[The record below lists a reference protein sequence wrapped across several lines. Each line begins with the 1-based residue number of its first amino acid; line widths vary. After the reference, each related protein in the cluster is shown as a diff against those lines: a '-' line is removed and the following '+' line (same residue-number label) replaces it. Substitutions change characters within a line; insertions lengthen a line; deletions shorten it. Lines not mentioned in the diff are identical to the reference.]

1 MVTYQ
6 RLLQVLKNNTSV
18 EKFCFPRGGSDLKT
32 GMHFHSSM
40 LYSSSSSYPTLD
52 LLDRCI

>member
-32 GMHFHSSM
+32 GMHFHTSIF
-40 LYSSSSSYPTLD
+40 YSSSSSYPTLD
-52 LLDRCI
+52 FLD